1 LIRHSF
7 LYFIVRAGN
16 GLIAIATLATFTRL
30 LSPAE
35 YGVYAIGMS
44 IASVAS
50 AILFQWLNEAVGRF
64 YPRYLDDPG
73 KVMAVAARGFSAAM
87 AAAVLLFL
95 MALTFH
101 EVFGASP
108 PLVGI
113 LFMITVALGGHTL
126 ALQVTNAQSEP
137 VRYGMLSWAKSGAA
151 LLTGFILIQ
160 HGFSERGALLG
171 FLAGLVFAVLAFA
184 PNPWMRT
191 KPGSEQK
198 SLTMEMLCYGLPLTL
213 NFLAILIVDVAD
225 RFMIAKMLG
234 AAHVAPYAVAY
245 DFVQQSVGPSMS
257 VLYLAAFPLIVKAF
271 EEEDEE
277 QTQIRL
283 HSLGSRLVGLGLPV
297 AVGIGVLACE
307 IAENVFGKDYRQD
320 AGVIMPWLAAAMFV
334 GAFKSYFL
342 DVVFQLR
349 HATKYQGYIA
359 ILMALVNILL
369 NLLLLPRYGVVA
381 AAWATLA
388 AFSVGALASLIV
400 GKSLFLLPVLGGT
413 FWQSSLASA
422 AMAFVMYQLP
432 SSGGIIWLFAKMIL
446 GFVTYAVMAAA
457 LDIAGFRRFLKTWP
471 IFQ

>member
-1 LIRHSF
+1 M
-7 LYFIVRAGN
+7 YFIVRAGN

-35 YGVYAIGMS
+35 YGVYAIIMS

-73 KVMAVAARGFSAAM
+73 KVIAVAARGFSASM
-87 AAAVLLFL
+87 AVAALLFL
-95 MALTFH
+95 VALTFH

-108 PLVGI
+108 PLIGI

-126 ALQVTNAQSEP
+126 ALQVANAQSEP

-151 LLTGFILIQ
+151 LLTGFILI
-160 HGFSERGALLG
+160 HLGFSERGALLG
-171 FLAGLVFAVLAFA
+171 FLAGLVFAVFAFA
-184 PNPWMRT
+184 TNPWM
-191 KPGSEQK
+191 KAKAGSEQK
-198 SLTMEMLCYGLPLTL
+198 SLTIEMLSYGLPLTL
-213 NFLAILIVDVAD
+213 NFIAILIVDVAD

-234 AAHVAPYAVAY
+234 AANVAPYAVAY
-245 DFVQQSVGPSMS
+245 DLVQQSVGPFMS
-257 VLYLAAFPLIVKAF
+257 VLYLAAFPLIVRAF

-283 HSLGSRLVGLGLPV
+283 HCLGSRLVGLGLPV
-297 AVGIGVLACE
+297 AVGISVLACE

-320 AGVIMPWLAAAMFV
+320 AGAIMPWLAAAMFV
-334 GAFKSYFL
+334 GGFKSYFL

-349 HATKYQGYIA
+349 HATKYQCYIA

-369 NLLLLPRYGVVA
+369 NLLLLPHYGVVA

-388 AFSVGALASLIV
+388 AFSVGALASWIV
-400 GKSLFLLPVLGGT
+400 GKSLFLLPPLGGT

-422 AMAFVMYQLP
+422 AMVVVMYQLP
-432 SSGGIIWLFAKMIL
+432 SSGGIIWLFAKMFL
-446 GFVTYAVMAAA
+446 GFVTYAAMAAA
-457 LDIAGFRRFLKTWP
+457 LDIAGFRKFLKTWP